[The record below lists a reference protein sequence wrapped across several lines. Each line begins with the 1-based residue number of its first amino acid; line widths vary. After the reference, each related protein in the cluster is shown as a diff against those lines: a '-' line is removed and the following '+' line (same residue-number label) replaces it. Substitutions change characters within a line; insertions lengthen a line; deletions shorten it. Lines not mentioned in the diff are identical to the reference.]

1 VKASSLKHVHLI
13 GGAIVLLCLSPMHSS
28 EAGSPSDTLRTLFG
42 DANKILTDPAT
53 KQHPLERL
61 VTIQALVGTVFDFR
75 DAAERSL
82 GGQWQASS
90 TAEQAEFTRIFTEF
104 MQRGFVYLLASVADV
119 DGPGGGIT
127 VRFLRESV
135 DREHATV
142 QMTVAGRGGR
152 LISLIHDLVYR
163 DRRWAV
169 RDVSIE
175 GVSLVTNYRA
185 QFDRVIR
192 MSSYPELIQRMK
204 IRIANESLPRSPS
217 GPGPP
222 ETFGD

>member
-1 VKASSLKHVHLI
+1 MRASVTYLI
-13 GGAIVLLCLSPMHSS
+13 FCTVVLLCLSPMHSS
-28 EAGSPSDTLRTLFG
+28 EAGPPSDTLRTLFG

-90 TAEQAEFTRIFTEF
+90 TAERAEFTRIFTEF

-119 DGPGGGIT
+119 DGNGEGIT

-142 QMTVAGRGGR
+142 HMTVAGRGGK
-152 LISLIHDLVYR
+152 LISLTHDLVYR
-163 DRRWAV
+163 NWRWAV

-192 MSSYPELIQRMK
+192 VSSYPELLQRMK
-204 IRIANESLPRSPS
+204 IRIANESLPQESV
-217 GPGPP
+217 GTGAA
-222 ETFGD
+222 GDLRR